1 MLVAVQTG
9 CCIVLFEPIA
19 LEVAEQGWLNRY
31 LILANDKPF
40 VSAHWLVLLV
50 PGMLLDLLG
59 SESFIWISFHDLIKQ
74 VLTRF
79 R

>member
-31 LILANDKPF
+31 LILTNDKPF
-40 VSAHWLVLLV
+40 VSAYWLVLLV
-50 PGMLLDLLG
+50 PGMLLDLLRC
-59 SESFIWISFHDLIKQ
+59 EALVWVCLHDF
-74 VLTRF
+74 V
-79 R
+79 